1 MVRDVLIPE
10 LLRVHFA
17 AVATRPVLTLKD
29 GVRIHRSTRRKD
41 RLIARLEG
49 GRGTV
54 DLDNVDGPPFVDRLL
69 AQHIVGVWRE
79 DAVDGLDVVRPMT
92 VDVHIAVIG
101 HGIVALEP
109 QLNGVHVELALFE
122 VVNLLH
128 ARHVLRGVGI
138 PEGNGYRL
146 PGFHIELHLF
156 PALIGDLILIGI
168 GSRNR
173 RGRTRRLAGRIVGF
187 HIVDVQIL
195 EGFVF

>member
-17 AVATRPVLTLKD
+17 AITAHPVLTLRK
-29 GVRIHRSTRRKD
+29 GVGARRNTRRKD
-41 RLIARLEG
+41 RLIARLKG
-49 GRGTV
+49 GR
-54 DLDNVDGPPFVDRLL
+54 DAINLDNVDGAPFVDWLL
-69 AQHIVGVWRE
+69 AQHIVSVWGE

-109 QLNGVHVELALFE
+109 QLDGINVELALFE

-128 ARHVLRGVGI
+128 ARRVLCGVGI
-138 PEGNGYRL
+138 PEGNGL
-146 PGFHIELHLF
+146 ELRRVAAIHLF

-168 GSRNR
+168 GSGDR
-173 RGRTRRLAGRIVGF
+173 RGRARRLAGHVVGL
-187 HIVDVQIL
+187 HVVDVQVM